1 MNNSPSTEKKQ
12 FTHARAVKRDKII
25 KRTPSTS
32 IFETQKQLE
41 KKKEEKLKEEDLSN
55 KPTEPFQQEELTKFW
70 IAYADILKQKGK
82 GGMHSTLN
90 KYLPK
95 ISDNSCVI
103 QFDVD
108 SELQKI
114 EFQKQSK
121 DFVSFL
127 RKNLNNYSITIK
139 INVLAQ
145 DEGVKIQ
152 LGSKEKFVKMTEK
165 NPDLKLLRDQFNL
178 DIEY

>member
-1 MNNSPSTEKKQ
+1 
-12 FTHARAVKRDKII
+12 
-25 KRTPSTS
+25 
-32 IFETQKQLE
+32 
-41 KKKEEKLKEEDLSN
+41 
-55 KPTEPFQQEELTKFW
+55 
-70 IAYADILKQKGK
+70 
-82 GGMHSTLN
+82 MHSTLN

-95 ISDNSCVI
+95 MSDNSFVI

-145 DEGVKIQ
+145 DEGVKIH